1 MRIKHINI
9 LIGNEITQRKHDHKT
24 SRNQIYIYIY
34 IFLKALMTKSIVFR
48 TTSVKMEE
56 AENQTT
62 KS

>member
-1 MRIKHINI
+1 MKAHQENMTTRLVETK
-9 LIGNEITQRKHDHKT
+9 D
-24 SRNQIYIYIY
+24 IYIY